1 MPVVYANILGKWVL
15 LNDEYNINGCPC
27 DSFVVD
33 YLDKENSTNY
43 TNNFIQINHGNKQF
57 YIHIS
62 QIQWTN

>member
-33 YLDKENSTNY
+33 YLDKENLYWEIVLKDKKWQPTIY
-43 TNNFIQINHGNKQF
+43 IQP
-57 YIHIS
+57 
-62 QIQWTN
+62 